1 MFIKRFSSRP
11 AKRAD
16 RNAGFTLVEL
26 MVVMA
31 LLGIASAML
40 LGASF
45 YTGRSIA
52 SLADSVTLGMQS
64 RSVVDRMSQKL
75 RQAEAVTAY
84 NTNMI
89 TVTSGTNT
97 LNYTFSSGLR
107 RLTETENGA
116 SKILLENCDSLLFEL
131 YKRNPVTNS
140 FDQFPAA
147 NVLNEAK
154 LVRVSWACATKAVG
168 KSTGSSELVSA
179 KIVLRVK

>member
-1 MFIKRFSSRP
+1 MFIDPQGKRR
-11 AKRAD
+11 
-16 RNAGFTLVEL
+16 AGFTLVEV
-26 MVVMA
+26 MVVVSLM
-31 LLGIASAML
+31 GISMAML

-52 SLADSVTLGMQS
+52 SLTDSVTLGMQS
-64 RSVVDRMSQKL
+64 RSVVDRMSMKL
-75 RQAEAVTAY
+75 RQAEAVTAFT
-84 NTNMI
+84 TNSI
-89 TVTSGTNT
+89 TVTSGGTN
-97 LNYTFSSGLR
+97 LSYSFSPYSR
-107 RLTETENGA
+107 RLTEVENGT
-116 SKILLENCDSLLFEL
+116 STVLLENCQTLFFEL

-154 LVRVSWACATKAVG
+154 LVRVSWACQSRGLG